1 MKYIAIGERVCAAA
15 MAFLIF
21 PHVLSFEVVMT
32 TIGKVSDAGRQK
44 FMHLSFPSKNEDNG
58 NEILPSHLNFP
69 TFIELSEYNDT
80 AVDEYFMGLALHQAH
95 IAWNKGEVPI
105 GAVIMRECDNSK
117 DFLTR
122 EQCNISSDV
131 NEGDDSNSKD
141 NTCIRKFEILSA
153 SHNQVEN
160 NFDASAHAELEALR
174 QGAKN
179 IQNWRFPPKSKLYST
194 VEPCPMCLASIQ
206 AFRIDGIVY
215 GARDNRLGAIGTH
228 VDLLKMAK
236 HPYHE
241 VKRAVGGVREKECA
255 NLMVSFFRHR
265 RNKTKNCSN
274 SSGSKPKDV
283 DTAARISNKMPQNV
297 IGKKQRLFNTLRKFV
312 KSLFCFF

>member
-1 MKYIAIGERVCAAA
+1 MIYIAIRERIISAAA

-21 PHVLSFEVVMT
+21 PHVFSFEVVMT
-32 TIGKVSDAGRQK
+32 TIGKVSNAGRQK
-44 FMHLSFPSKNEDNG
+44 FIQLSFPRKNEG
-58 NEILPSHLNFP
+58 NDGIEILPSHLNFP

-105 GAVIMRECDNSK
+105 GAVIMRECDNSN
-117 DFLTR
+117 DSLTM
-122 EQCNISSDV
+122 EQSNISGDGY
-131 NEGDDSNSKD
+131 EGDDSNSKD

-228 VDLLKMAK
+228 IDLLKMAK

-241 VKRAVGGVREKECA
+241 VKLVVGGVREKECA

-265 RNKTKNCSN
+265 RNKKKNGTN
-274 SSGSKPKDV
+274 SSVSM

-297 IGKKQRLFNTLRKFV
+297 TGKKQRLFNTLRTFV
-312 KSLFCFF
+312 KSLFRFF